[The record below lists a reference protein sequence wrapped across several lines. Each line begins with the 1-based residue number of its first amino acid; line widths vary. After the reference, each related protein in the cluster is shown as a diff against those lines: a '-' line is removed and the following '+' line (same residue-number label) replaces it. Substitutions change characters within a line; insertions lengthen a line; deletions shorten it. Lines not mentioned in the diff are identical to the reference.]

1 LETIEMLR
9 MIIIAVLGVHGI
21 GHSIGVAGGWAANA
35 WGGSGSSWLLDGVLG
50 RSVGMVEGLIWLL
63 PALGFVAAA
72 VLLTGNSE
80 AWRWVAVISAV
91 ASLLAIGL
99 FPGQLPVG
107 STVAAVAVD
116 LAVVVGLLLVRWP
129 SIEALGA

>member
-1 LETIEMLR
+1 
-9 MIIIAVLGVHGI
+9 
-21 GHSIGVAGGWAANA
+21 
-35 WGGSGSSWLLDGVLG
+35 
-50 RSVGMVEGLIWLL
+50 MVEGLIWLL

>member
-1 LETIEMLR
+1 
-9 MIIIAVLGVHGI
+9 
-21 GHSIGVAGGWAANA
+21 
-35 WGGSGSSWLLDGVLG
+35 
-50 RSVGMVEGLIWLL
+50 
-63 PALGFVAAA
+63 
-72 VLLTGNSE
+72 
-80 AWRWVAVISAV
+80 VAVISAV

-129 SIEALGA
+129 SIEAIGA